1 MHGKCWKCDKNAQ
14 KFIFKKYNIDKNN
27 NDDII
32 ILKYLTKFK

>member
-1 MHGKCWKCDKNAQ
+1 MHGKYWKYDKNAQ
-14 KFIFKKYNIDKNN
+14 KFIFKEYNIDKNN